1 MAESGSSEEK
11 NSEEEE
17 HGETSSSLR
26 GSVSPITAASKT
38 SEKKL
43 GFFTGRGYLKTL
55 SQQKRRRIEQEI
67 REGRKPGEIGSL
79 KIMIIKFNIH
89 V

>member
-1 MAESGSSEEK
+1 MAESGSSGEK

-17 HGETSSSLR
+17 RDEASSILR
-26 GSVSPITAASKT
+26 GPVSPITAASKT
-38 SEKKL
+38 SKKKQGL
-43 GFFTGRGYLKTL
+43 FTGRGYLKTL

>member
-1 MAESGSSEEK
+1 MAESGSSGEK

-17 HGETSSSLR
+17 HGEASSSLR
-26 GSVSPITAASKT
+26 GPVSPITAA

-55 SQQKRRRIEQEI
+55 SQKKRRRIEQEI

-79 KIMIIKFNIH
+79 KIMIIKFNMH